1 MASVNK
7 DSKGWRIEFTLPGQ
21 QRRPLR
27 LGKTIG
33 EKAARE
39 IGRHIERIV
48 ESKKT
53 GLPLAAETEKWV
65 LALPNERRQQL
76 VSLGLIADAG
86 RRTSRSL
93 GSFLDQYVKGRTDLK
108 AGTLSNIAT
117 ARRWLEKYFGVDRDM
132 GSITAGEADSYRI
145 WLATSCKQAENT
157 ARRLCSRAKQFFRAA
172 VRQKLIADNPFADM
186 KKLAVGASPAER
198 VSFVTRAKAQK
209 VLAACPDD
217 EWRVIFGLARFGG
230 LRCPSEITPLQWSHI
245 DWEKDEITV
254 NCVKTK
260 HHEGREIRVI
270 PLFPELK
277 VLLEAWRANAPTDS
291 QWVISRVRSN
301 KTNLRTQLERII
313 EAAGLKPWP
322 KLFQNLRSSRET
334 ELMEDFP
341 IHVVC
346 AWMGNTP
353 RVAAKHYLQVTPEH
367 FRRAVGA
374 DQKQDPPSQGAA

>member
-1 MASVNK
+1 M
-7 DSKGWRIEFTLPGQ
+7 
-21 QRRPLR
+21 
-27 LGKTIG
+27 
-33 EKAARE
+33 
-39 IGRHIERIV
+39 
-48 ESKKT
+48 
-53 GLPLAAETEKWV
+53 
-65 LALPNERRQQL
+65 
-76 VSLGLIADAG
+76 
-86 RRTSRSL
+86 SRSL
-93 GSFLDQYVKGRTDLK
+93 GGFLDEYVKGRTDIQD
-108 AGTLSNIAT
+108 GTISNIAT

-157 ARRLCSRAKQFFRAA
+157 ARRLCSRAKQFFRAS
-172 VRQKLIADNPFADM
+172 VRQKLITDNPFADM
-186 KKLAVGASPAER
+186 KKLAVGASPKER
-198 VSFVTRAKAQK
+198 VRFVSRAKAQQ

-245 DWEKDEITV
+245 DWEKGEITV

-260 HHEGREIRVI
+260 HLEGREIRVI

-277 VLLEAWRANAPTDS
+277 VLLKAWRAKAPVDS
-291 QWVISRVRSN
+291 EWVISRVRSN
-301 KTNLRTQLERII
+301 KSNLRTQLERII
-313 EAAGLKPWP
+313 EHAELKSWP

-353 RVAAKHYLQVTPEH
+353 KVAAKHYLQVTTEH
-367 FRRAVGA
+367 FRRANGS
-374 DQKQDPPSQGAA
+374 DQKQAPPSQRGA